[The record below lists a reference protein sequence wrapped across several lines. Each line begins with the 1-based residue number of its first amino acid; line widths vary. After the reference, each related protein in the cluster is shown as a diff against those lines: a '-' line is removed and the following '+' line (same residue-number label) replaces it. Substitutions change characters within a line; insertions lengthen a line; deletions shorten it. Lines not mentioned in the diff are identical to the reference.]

1 MITGSRDKTTIVY
14 DATNNYSII
23 KTLTKHTN
31 TVWTAVFSPDGSK
44 ILTSS
49 KDLTSIIYD
58 INNDYNVIATLRG
71 HSASVYSIFFNPD
84 GT

>member
-1 MITGSRDKTTIVY
+1 MITGSGDKTTIVY

-49 KDLTSIIYD
+49 ADLTSIIYD

-71 HSASVYSIFFNPD
+71 HSSSVYSIFFNPD